1 MMQWKF
7 THHTRNQETLTMN
20 KNYATDANTKMT
32 ESFQWSENE
41 SKEANVRK
49 KCFNE
54 QLQIGWKQK
63 KKMESLSRET
73 DMMEYQTEILEWKNT
88 ITKPKYWGNG
98 LISRMEKTRKKIS
111 ELEDRTLEIARS
123 E

>member
-1 MMQWKF
+1 
-7 THHTRNQETLTMN
+7 
-20 KNYATDANTKMT
+20 MT

-49 KCFNE
+49 NASMSNYKNRLE
-54 QLQIGWKQK
+54 TKE
-63 KKMESLSRET
+63 KMESLSRET
-73 DMMEYQTEILEWKNT
+73 DKMEYQTEILEMEEYNNQ
-88 ITKPKYWGNG
+88 TKILRKWAHQQDG
-98 LISRMEKTRKKIS
+98 EDKKKIS